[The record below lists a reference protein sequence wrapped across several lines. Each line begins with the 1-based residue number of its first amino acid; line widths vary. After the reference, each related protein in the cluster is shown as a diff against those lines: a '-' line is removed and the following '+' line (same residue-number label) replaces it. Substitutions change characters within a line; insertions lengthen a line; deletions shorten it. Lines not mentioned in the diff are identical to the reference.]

1 MMSRA
6 LDRQE
11 GGGHYKNLP
20 IQPVEYCHKNG
31 LGFCESSV
39 IKYVSRWKD
48 KNGIEDLKKARHF
61 IDLLIE
67 METEGEAH
75 D

>member
-1 MMSRA
+1 MSNA
-6 LDRQE
+6 LDVQVD
-11 GGGHYKNLP
+11 GDHYKKLV

-39 IKYVSRWKD
+39 IKYVSRWRS
-48 KNGIEDLKKARHF
+48 KNGIRDLEKAKHF
-61 IDLLIE
+61 IDLLIQ
-67 METEGEAH
+67 METEN